1 MWSVLKREYFVRLH
15 RRDRDLTS
23 DEEFRAMIR
32 QLCEDVPINAA
43 NILRANHPWIAK
55 YLELAAEQ
63 SAASF

>member
-1 MWSVLKREYFVRLH
+1 
-15 RRDRDLTS
+15 
-23 DEEFRAMIR
+23 MIR

-63 SAASF
+63 SSASF